1 MHAAKV
7 ILLLVLTL
15 AVMRV
20 ASWSLGWLLK
30 RFSTTK
36 RLWIAV
42 LSNGIALAAF
52 GCFLVTQR
60 IPGELIDAPALT
72 FGVLVF
78 SVYALIDVRWTG
90 WGRTESSDSG
100 AS

>member
-15 AVMRV
+15 AAMRA
-20 ASWSLGWLLK
+20 ASWSLGWLLN

-36 RLWIAV
+36 RVWIAV
-42 LSNGIALAAF
+42 MSNGIALAAF
-52 GCFLVTQR
+52 GCFLITQSV
-60 IPGELIDAPALT
+60 PGELIDPSALT
-72 FGVLVF
+72 FGFMVF
-78 SVYALIDVRWTG
+78 SVYTLIDLRWTR
-90 WGRTESSDSG
+90 WGRAESSDKG

>member
-7 ILLLVLTL
+7 ILFLVLTL
-15 AVMRV
+15 AAMRV
-20 ASWSLGWLLK
+20 ASWSVGWLIK

-36 RLWIAV
+36 RVWIAV
-42 LSNGIALAAF
+42 VSNAIALAAF
-52 GCFLVTQR
+52 GSFLVTQR
-60 IPGELIDAPALT
+60 IPGELIDPSALT

-78 SVYALIDVRWTG
+78 SVYALIDVRWTR
-90 WGRTESSDSG
+90 WGRTESSDNG

>member
-7 ILLLVLTL
+7 ILLMVLTL

-30 RFSTTK
+30 RFSTAT

-42 LSNGIALAAF
+42 MSNGIALAAF
-52 GCFLVTQR
+52 GSFLVTQR
-60 IPGELIDAPALT
+60 IPGELIDSSALT
-72 FGVLVF
+72 FGVVVF
-78 SVYALIDVRWTG
+78 SVYGLIDLRWTR
-90 WGRTESSDSG
+90 WGRTEPSDNST
-100 AS
+100 S